1 MQLMLTE
8 LLPGA
13 IDTAKT
19 GELIRLAMNQHDTHN
34 IITVHESTQ
43 YKRNTFKWQ
52 HLCQAHPSP
61 CGTHSSVKKRQL
73 RFEETLFSP

>member
-19 GELIRLAMNQHDTHN
+19 NELIRLTMNHHDTHN
-34 IITVHESTQ
+34 IITVHDSTQ
-43 YKRNTFKWQ
+43 CKRNTFN
-52 HLCQAHPSP
+52 
-61 CGTHSSVKKRQL
+61 
-73 RFEETLFSP
+73 